1 MVQDTLTQQYRSPLQ
16 RSWEYYTT
24 VAHGT
29 PPTEYE
35 TKMRECPSEPLANV
49 LSDNEILK
57 ILTTRAES
65 IREKAAALATSGSD
79 TKREAKER
87 VLGLLSRN
95 QEDDLAFLREISRLP
110 EEFDQEGIEAPIIT
124 QV

>member
-1 MVQDTLTQQYRSPLQ
+1 MR
-16 RSWEYYTT
+16 
-24 VAHGT
+24 
-29 PPTEYE
+29 
-35 TKMRECPSEPLANV
+35 MRERPSEPLANI
-49 LSDNEILK
+49 LSNTEILK
-57 ILTTRAES
+57 ILTIRAEL
-65 IREKAAALATSGSD
+65 ICKKAAALATSGSD